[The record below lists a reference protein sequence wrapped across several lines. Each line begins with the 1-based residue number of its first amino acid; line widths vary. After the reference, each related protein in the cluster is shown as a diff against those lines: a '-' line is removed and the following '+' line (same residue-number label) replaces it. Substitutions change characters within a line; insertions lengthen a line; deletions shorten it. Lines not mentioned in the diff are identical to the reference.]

1 MKYEFFLFDL
11 WPYILIACIFLFC
24 HLCKPKNSNKIFFFT
39 LLIFSIFRYDVGWDY
54 TSYVSVIESG
64 YDNIVD
70 SRYEFF
76 SKYIFL
82 IGSYLSFYP
91 IVFAIFSFL
100 TLRIFYITVIRYSIN
115 PLLSWLVF
123 YSMPLFFFASLTTIR
138 QSLAMLI
145 VFFSYRLALE
155 KKYIYFLITIIISM
169 LIHPSAIVGIL
180 ILPIVIFPVGK
191 LINIILFICSFYV
204 GSMIISFI
212 NNSDLFLLSRL
223 KMYIGFEE
231 AKPQLLNYL
240 YYAFGIF
247 NLLFYD
253 KLVKINPKNKAIIT
267 LINAGVILLNLFSF
281 EPITS
286 LRISAFFLLF
296 LVYLIP
302 YYTQI
307 FNKQSSR
314 IIENILVSG
323 FISLS
328 FFYLYIFINGYNN
341 GVLEKVSFLPYQF
354 WFNNL

>member
-1 MKYEFFLFDL
+1 MKYEFFILDL

-24 HLCKPKNSNKIFFFT
+24 HLYKPKNSNKIFFIT
-39 LLIFSIFRYDVGWDY
+39 LLIFCILRYDVGWDY
-54 TSYVSVIESG
+54 IEYVRVIESG
-64 YDNIVD
+64 YVNIVD
-70 SRYEFF
+70 SRYEFL
-76 SKYIFL
+76 SKYFFL

-100 TLRIFYITVIRYSIN
+100 TLRIFYISVSRYSIN

-123 YSMPLFFFASLTTIR
+123 YSMPLFFFASLSTIR

-145 VFFSYRLALE
+145 VFFSYRFVLE

-169 LIHPSAIVGIL
+169 LIQPSAIVGVL
-180 ILPIVIFPVGK
+180 ILPIMIFPVGK
-191 LINIILFICSFYV
+191 LINIILFICSFYI

-212 NNSDLFLLSRL
+212 DNSDLFLLTRL
-223 KMYIGFEE
+223 KIYIGLEGVK
-231 AKPQLLNYL
+231 AQLLNYL

-253 KLVKINPKNKAIIT
+253 KLVKIDPKNKAIIT
-267 LINAGVILLNLFSF
+267 LINSGLILLNLFSF
-281 EPITS
+281 ESVTS
-286 LRISAFFLLF
+286 LRISAFYLLF

-302 YYTQI
+302 SYTRI

-314 IIENILVSG
+314 IIENVLVSG

-341 GVLEKVSFLPYQF
+341 GVIDKVSFLPYRF